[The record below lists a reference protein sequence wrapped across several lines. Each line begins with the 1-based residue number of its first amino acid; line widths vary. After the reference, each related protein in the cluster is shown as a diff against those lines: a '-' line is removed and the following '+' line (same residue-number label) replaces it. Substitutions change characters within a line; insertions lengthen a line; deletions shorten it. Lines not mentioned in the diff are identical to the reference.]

1 MGIYGVFEDIGVMT
15 GSLLYGYAWKSQGMT
30 SIFYLS
36 AALQATG
43 ATLTLT
49 LRNRQ
54 DPHKKQ
60 TLPQR

>member
-43 ATLTLT
+43 AALTT
-49 LRNRQ
+49 KLRKT
-54 DPHKKQ
+54 KKQ
-60 TLPQR
+60 T